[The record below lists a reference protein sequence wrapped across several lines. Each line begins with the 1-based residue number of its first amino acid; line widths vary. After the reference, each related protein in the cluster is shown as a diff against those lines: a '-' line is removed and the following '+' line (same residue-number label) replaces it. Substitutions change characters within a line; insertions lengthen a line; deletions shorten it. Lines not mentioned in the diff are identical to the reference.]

1 MLEPSHLPGIRWFD
15 AIRNET
21 LRMGVYGGICLSVV
35 FIAWLFLANRVPVLE
50 RFALERNI
58 AAAALFGVLAA
69 VPLFLYVRRP
79 LRLFLSGEV
88 AWFLFSVVY
97 RMLIFFFHGL
107 ALRLTA
113 LHLFVLGAVVYGL
126 MAMMLRILYLI
137 LSIRHA
143 ASSPHGGAHHLP

>member
-1 MLEPSHLPGIRWFD
+1 MLEPSRLPGIRWFD

-35 FIAWLFLANRVPVLE
+35 FIAWLILANRVPVLE

-69 VPLFLYVRRP
+69 VPFFLYVRQP

-97 RMLIFFFHGL
+97 RLLMFFFRGL
-107 ALRLTA
+107 ALWKTTLQV
-113 LHLFVLGAVVYGL
+113 FMQGAIIYGL
-126 MAMMLRILYLI
+126 VAILLWILQMI
-137 LSIRHA
+137 LSVRKG
-143 ASSPHGGAHHLP
+143 ASFPPGGAHHLP